1 MSTASLLRWIALVA
15 GAELAVR
22 GHLANHA
29 WTCHAGAALF
39 AIALAAL
46 AWPTRAR
53 RAGAIVAAAVLAL
66 AAIDAAIGA
75 FAAPPR
81 PPPASLRERAEPV
94 TPESALPVSAAPAP
108 GSTVIL
114 VFAGRDRD
122 GQSPLS
128 GSLLRAFLR
137 ERLDCEAPIEVVE
150 AGTRGPL
157 GDPPALGASLAQ
169 FHPALV
175 LVLAANELL
184 DDVIAESA
192 ALDFPAPEPI
202 GPRGSP
208 LGRALEGALAEW
220 RRERAWRRTLG
231 AEVALDPRAS
241 RVVARYRE
249 LVLAARRADAEVA
262 LLIPALAVAPDAPR
276 DRIRAAELD
285 APHARRWLLASR
297 AHARS
302 LRTLAGS
309 YGIPAID
316 TRPGLEGASSG
327 AFAELGQLDTAGR
340 ERLAQTVA
348 DALAERLARTA
359 PGCRTAEQRA
369 PE

>member
-46 AWPTRAR
+46 SWPTRAR
-53 RAGAIVAAAVLAL
+53 RSGAIAAAALLAL

-75 FAAPPR
+75 FAAPAR

-94 TPESALPVSAAPAP
+94 APEPAVPASAAPAP
-108 GSTVIL
+108 GSFVIL

-122 GQSPLS
+122 GQSTLPA
-128 GSLLRAFLR
+128 SLLRASLR
-137 ERLDCEAPIEVVE
+137 ECEPPIEVVE

-157 GDPPALGASLAQ
+157 GDPPALDAALAQ
-169 FHPALV
+169 FHPGLALV
-175 LVLAANELL
+175 LAENELL
-184 DDVIAESA
+184 DDVIAEA
-192 ALDFPAPEPI
+192 PALDFPAPEPI

-208 LGRALEGALAEW
+208 LGRALEGALAQW
-220 RRERAWRRTLG
+220 RRERAWQRALA

-276 DRIRAAELD
+276 DRIRSAEID
-285 APHARRWLLASR
+285 APRARAWLLASR

-302 LRTLAGS
+302 LRALAGS

-316 TRPGLEGASSG
+316 TRPGLEGAGSE
-327 AFAELGQLDTAGR
+327 AFAELGQLDAAGR
-340 ERLAQTVA
+340 ARLAQTVA
-348 DALAERLARTA
+348 DALVQRLARIA
-359 PGCRTAEQRA
+359 PGCGT
-369 PE
+369 